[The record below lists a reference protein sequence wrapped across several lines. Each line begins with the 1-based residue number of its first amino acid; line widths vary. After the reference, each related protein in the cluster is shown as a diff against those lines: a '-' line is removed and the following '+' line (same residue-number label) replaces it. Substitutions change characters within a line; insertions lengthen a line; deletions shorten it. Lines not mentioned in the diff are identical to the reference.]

1 MPRRTSSTVDRPRV
15 RPAAADR
22 GRSRVGDPT
31 RPVAVERRLATGR
44 RTTLLLGLAAVA
56 IAGAFA
62 VTLFVLPVRDYFKQT
77 ETLAERQSQ
86 LERLE
91 AVNAD
96 LAAEVARLRTADGV
110 REAARE
116 EIGYVEAGDDRVSVV
131 DEGVVPTDLPDGWP
145 YSVVT
150 AITDLRRGQSRGAA
164 TAP

>member
-1 MPRRTSSTVDRPRV
+1 MARRDSATVDRPRT
-15 RPAAADR
+15 RPSAADH

-44 RTTLLLGLAAVA
+44 RTTWLLGLAALA

-77 ETLAERQSQ
+77 ETIAERESQ

-96 LAAEVARLRTADGV
+96 LTAEVARLRTADGV
-110 REAARE
+110 REGARE
-116 EIGYVEAGDDRVSVV
+116 EIGYVEAGDDRTSVV

-150 AITDLRRGQSRGAA
+150 AIADLRRTQAD
-164 TAP
+164 AP